1 MIKKGWHAISR
12 KGTILSACYT
22 NFISWASLV
31 AQTLKNLPPMWIAFF
46 SFVSLSAFLI
56 WWLTMM
62 FFSLPFLFVSYLCS
76 RFRFYG
82 YHEVCMCV
90 LSCSVMSDSVTPRTV
105 ACWAPLS
112 MGLIQARILEWV
124 ACPSPGDL
132 PNPVTEA
139 RSPTLQA
146 DSLLSKT
153 LAEPKKRSLCN
164 IEVILSLFCW

>member
-1 MIKKGWHAISR
+1 MGFPGGSAVKNSPANVDC
-12 KGTILSACYT
+12 ILFLCDSVCIFDLMVYYD
-22 NFISWASLV
+22 V
-31 AQTLKNLPPMWIAFF
+31 F
-46 SFVSLSAFLI
+46 SH
-56 WWLTMM
+56 
-62 FFSLPFLFVSYLCS
+62 FLFCLLVSYLCS

-132 PNPVTEA
+132 PNPVTEP

-164 IEVILSLFCW
+164 IEVI